1 MESTLK
7 VGNTTTHTFLVT
19 KEMQP
24 RFADVII
31 HPVCS
36 TWDMAHQFEIVAR
49 KSLEPHLSEGEEGI
63 GSFLS
68 IEHRSPAP
76 IGENVHL
83 EAVVTECYV
92 SSLVCTITARI
103 GSRVCASGKQIQR
116 ILPSTTI
123 HELIKKATSQ

>member
-1 MESTLK
+1 
-7 VGNTTTHTFLVT
+7 
-19 KEMQP
+19 
-24 RFADVII
+24 
-31 HPVCS
+31 
-36 TWDMAHQFEIVAR
+36 MAHQFEVVAR
-49 KSLEPHLSEGEEGI
+49 KTLEPHLSEGEEGI

-76 IGENVHL
+76 IGENVLL
-83 EAVVTECYV
+83 EAVVTECDA

-116 ILPSTTI
+116 ILPSSTI

>member
-1 MESTLK
+1 MESSLQ
-7 VGNTTTHTFLVT
+7 VGNTASHSFLVT
-19 KEMQP
+19 PEMQP
-24 RFADVII
+24 VFSNEII

-36 TWDMAHQFEIVAR
+36 TWDMAHQFEVVAR
-49 KSLEPHLSEGEEGI
+49 KTLEPHLSEGEEGI

-76 IGENVHL
+76 IGENVLL
-83 EAVVTECYV
+83 EAVVTECDA

-116 ILPSTTI
+116 ILPSSTI